1 MTSAAQV
8 GTAWADPVANSYR
21 LKTMPTLTGYGP
33 DGGYDIYGRLVAK
46 FLPKHLPGVSAIFAQ
61 NMPSGVGF
69 VSAKYMN
76 KALPQDGT
84 VLGSLAQKLALDS
97 APAQGRKAGGT
108 IAVARFSY
116 IGHVV
121 TKIDTDVAPPVF
133 SKRGMSLERPDLG
146 DAWNVI
152 RCRRGQRMGA
162 QVLKVHLHWSK
173 AVRLWAKAP
182 GGGQPA
188 ALSTDRCRCASAH
201 RPHAH
206 SLPGAQRPAP
216 PAAAL
221 TCGPFA
227 LGSAGARRHLFEQRS
242 ACLIEFLGGLHV
254 GQRHG

>member
-1 MTSAAQV
+1 MTSLAQV
-8 GTAWADPVANSYR
+8 GTAWADPLANSYR
-21 LKTMPTLTGYGP
+21 LKTMPMLTGYGP
-33 DGGYDIYGRLVAK
+33 DGGYDIYGRLVAQ
-46 FLPKHLPGVSAIFAQ
+46 FLPKHLPGVSTIFAQ

-97 APAQGRKAGGT
+97 ASAQESKAGGT

-133 SKRGMSLERPDLG
+133 SKRGMSLERSDLG

-188 ALSTDRCRCASAH
+188 ALSTDRCRRASAH
-201 RPHAH
+201 RPRAH

-216 PAAAL
+216 PRCRVDL
-221 TCGPFA
+221 RPLC
-227 LGSAGARRHLFEQRS
+227 S
-242 ACLIEFLGGLHV
+242 GLSRCAQASV
-254 GQRHG
+254 